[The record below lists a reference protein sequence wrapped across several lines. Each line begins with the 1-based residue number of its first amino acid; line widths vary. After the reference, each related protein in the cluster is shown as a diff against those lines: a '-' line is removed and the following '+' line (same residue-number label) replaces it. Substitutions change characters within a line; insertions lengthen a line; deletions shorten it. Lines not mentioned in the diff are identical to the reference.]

1 MYLNSM
7 SHVVINRLD
16 LDRNLWVSAGKKQD
30 EKLVLNIKKLQK
42 NYFIIIGEGSTCEVN
57 FESLNC
63 IRSKLAHHT
72 RERENVSGII
82 EN

>member
-1 MYLNSM
+1 MCLNSM

-42 NYFIIIGEGSTCEVN
+42 NYFLIIGEGTSTCEVN

-72 RERENVSGII
+72 RENVSGII

>member
-1 MYLNSM
+1 M
-7 SHVVINRLD
+7 D
-16 LDRNLWVSAGKKQD
+16 LDRNLWVSAGKKQY

-42 NYFIIIGEGSTCEVN
+42 NYFLIIGERTSTCEVN

-72 RERENVSGII
+72 RERECEWDNWKLMTMRGWMP
-82 EN
+82 